1 MRKTYYILHNR
12 SMSVGQYL
20 LNDEY
25 CVLNPGIKVI
35 LEKKPTNYT
44 ENISVSIFRKDV
56 PDEKQVQVNK
66 QETVASS
73 KKNNKKGE

>member
-1 MRKTYYILHNR
+1 MKKTYYILHNR

-25 CVLNPGIKVI
+25 RILNSGLSVI

-56 PDEKQVQVNK
+56 PDEKQVQVEEKLN
-66 QETVASS
+66 TSS
-73 KKNNKKGE
+73 KKNKKKGE

>member
-1 MRKTYYILHNR
+1 MKKTYYILHNR
-12 SMSVGQYL
+12 SMSIGQYL

-25 CVLNPGIKVI
+25 RILNPGLSVI

-56 PDEKQVQVNK
+56 PDEKQVQVEEKLN
-66 QETVASS
+66 TSS
-73 KKNNKKGE
+73 KKNKKKGE

>member
-25 CVLNPGIKVI
+25 CVLNSGIKVI

-56 PDEKQVQVNK
+56 PDEKQVQINK
-66 QETVASS
+66 QETAASS
-73 KKNNKKGE
+73 KKNK